1 MTTDIKVDKKFK
13 EFEQLAIHLKNQ
25 KLKSNPNMNLH
36 KHINDIMNHIVIHC
50 PNEALDKLEE
60 ISYLIKNSDML
71 AIEHFLK
78 VNSSSLYAAPSTDQM
93 KANTDPLIGTSQ
105 HFFKVST

>member
-1 MTTDIKVDKKFK
+1 
-13 EFEQLAIHLKNQ
+13 
-25 KLKSNPNMNLH
+25 MNLH

-78 VNSSSLYAAPSTDQM
+78 VNSGSLYAAPSTDQM